1 MLKLAIKDLKLFFAD
16 KWAMIITF
24 ALPIALTT
32 LMVFAFGG
40 AGQQKSEPKTLV
52 VADND
57 KSDASKNVIAQL
69 DSSKEFEVMQKSS
82 DEAENLV
89 KKGKEE
95 AVLIFHKGFGD
106 SLNAGN
112 NPLIEFKYDA
122 AKEVE
127 VRILQGALTGKLMGI
142 IGKKS
147 MTKNMF
153 VKIDA
158 EYPNLDSAM
167 REKIHAQISKSF
179 SSDETNKQ
187 SESFLKATPL
197 VSEKENSPMLVQSVA
212 GMAIMMLLF
221 SVAVMGASLLDE
233 KREGTLKKLLYSPM
247 PSNSILYGKMLYV
260 NLISIF
266 QLVIMFIFAN
276 LAFGLDI
283 FSHLPS
289 LLLMIIATAF
299 ACSSFGILLASF
311 AKSSQQVSG
320 MSTLIILVMSCIGGS
335 MLPTFFMPAF
345 MQKISIFS
353 VNYWGIQGFYDIF
366 WRMLPLT
373 DTTFLSRIFVLL
385 LMGTIMNFIALQIFK
400 KNILK
405 IA

>member
-153 VKIDA
+153 V
-158 EYPNLDSAM
+158 
-167 REKIHAQISKSF
+167 KIHAQISKSF